1 LAVAIAIGAALLV
14 TLFTIDLG
22 RFGQLKELAESQG
35 SKWLVRPLH
44 IGKIIA
50 YITPGDFEIDDIL
63 IEGLHPTDRPFF
75 RAKQIR
81 VHVNWLRLLDRDVN
95 LEVRMTD
102 WEMFIETW
110 GNGRNNMPKLKHES
124 SGGKLPFTTT
134 LQFMDAS
141 RGAFGFD
148 DHATPWSVVAPNLHF
163 NIVRSLNQY
172 LGSAS
177 FSKGM
182 VQIQHFL
189 PLATDFTTRFTLEGP
204 LVTLRH
210 IDLTTDGART
220 HVDGQVDFAHWPEQ
234 RYNIQSD
241 LDFARMRQ
249 LFFASETWD
258 VTGKGH
264 FNGIFHVY
272 NGGQELGGDFTS
284 ERASVQS
291 LEFADLHGSL
301 AWYPDRFEVT
311 HADADFYGGR
321 TRFTYAIEPLGTPA
335 GATQRFTVEVD
346 DANLGSLA
354 KLTNLKSLQ
363 PIGRVRHAHATMAWP
378 NGKFRTDVQG
388 TVEADV
394 EPPEGVAIA
403 DAALPAVTPE
413 PPHLLPVVDFDPAK
427 PIGTLA
433 TGGHLDF
440 TFDGNGLAFDD
451 SWAATASTYF
461 AFNGRTEF
469 GQDSRLNFHVTS
481 LDWQAS
487 DRLLAAIM
495 TAEGAETG
503 AIELGGRGTFDGVLT
518 QTFRNPRIAGRFQG
532 EGIEA
537 FHVAWGRVAGQAVI
551 HDRYIDVTNGVIGD
565 EPDKAAIRTSGR
577 FSLGFPR
584 EDHGEE
590 MRAHVSILN
599 WPMQDL
605 RHAFGLDDWPIDA
618 MIAASEVDLFG
629 LYTGLSGSGTIKL
642 ANGVAWK
649 EHFESATGDLTLNG
663 TGISIDRIVMAKSAG
678 RVTGAALMKWT
689 DGTYSFDAKGEG
701 IKVESLDNFK
711 VEQAPLTGVLR
722 FTADGAGT
730 FSAPHYQFGGTIT
743 DLYAADEFV
752 GEVTG
757 HLSVDRNRMTI
768 DQFNTSSFRLQ
779 VTGSGQIVLD
789 DQYDAELTLRVL
801 NTSIDPYVKIVAPKV
816 SPYTRAVVS
825 GVMRISGPLADYHHL
840 DVFLTDVEG
849 SLSLFDYELK
859 NDGPL
864 SATFQNDTV
873 TIGRFR
879 LTGEGTNLELT
890 GTASIADKTIAVQ
903 ANGDANL
910 AILQS
915 PTMHGSGSATLHASA
930 VGPIS
935 DPSISGY
942 ADIDQG
948 AFRYRTLPRSFTDL
962 TGRVSFDGNTVD
974 LNPANCPENRP
985 RCGLRG
991 KFGDGDVVFGGNILL
1006 KQYLPDQFN
1015 MSATGTAMRLRYPEG
1030 FSSTV
1035 NADLT
1040 LTGPVTSP
1048 LLAGRVDVLYS
1059 SYTKT
1064 IDTDVG
1070 ITALALGAAGGGSGV
1085 TSEEAGIENAG
1096 EPAYPLSFNIQIRAN
1111 HTLHIDNRK
1120 TATIVGSADLSYRG
1134 TLDRPSLTGHIDIDS
1149 GEVFINGNRF
1159 KILPGTIQF
1168 ANPNKLEPYFDITA
1182 ETRPHAS
1189 GETFIVQVH
1198 LTGAL
1203 RGSLNVS
1210 FQSEPV
1216 LQQVDILTLIFGG
1229 VPDIGTAEMRSF
1241 QSQQQA
1247 YATLMQ
1253 SAAAQLLL
1261 SPISSRVGSVFE
1273 KTSAVDTVQF
1283 TTILPN
1289 ETSFTQLSPS
1299 TRVTIGKRLSPR
1311 LYMTYARDLNS
1322 SQYEVI
1328 LVEYEES
1335 ERISWILS
1343 RNEDRTFALDFRV
1356 RHVF

>member
-1 LAVAIAIGAALLV
+1 MAIGAAFLV
-14 TLFTIDLG
+14 TFFTIDLG
-22 RFGQLKELAESQG
+22 RFGGLKDLAEREG
-35 SKWLVRPLH
+35 SKWLERPLH
-44 IGKIIA
+44 IGRIVA
-50 YITPGDFEIDDIL
+50 YVTPGDFEVDDVL
-63 IEGLHPTDRPFF
+63 IEGLHPSDRPFF
-75 RAKQIR
+75 RAKRIR
-81 VHVNWLRLLDRDVN
+81 VHLNWLNLASRDVN

-102 WEMFIETW
+102 WEVFIETW
-110 GNGRNNMPKLKHES
+110 GNGRNNMPKLKHPS
-124 SGGKLPFTTT
+124 SGEKKSFTTT
-134 LQFMDAS
+134 LQFMDA
-141 RGAFGFD
+141 RGGAFGFD
-148 DHATPWSVVAPNLHF
+148 DHSTPWSVVAPNLQF
-163 NIVRSLNQY
+163 NIVRAFDQY
-172 LGSAS
+172 VGTAS
-177 FSKGM
+177 FSKGS

-189 PLATDFTTRFTLEGP
+189 PMATDFTTRFTLEGP
-204 LVTLRH
+204 LVTLQH
-210 IDLTTDGART
+210 ADLTTDGART
-220 HVDGQVDFAHWPEQ
+220 HVNGQVDFARWPEQ

-249 LFFASETWD
+249 LFFASESWD
-258 VTGKGH
+258 VAGKGH

-272 NGGQELGGDFTS
+272 NGGQELAGDFTS
-284 ERASVQS
+284 ERANVQS
-291 LEFADLHGSL
+291 LDFADLHGSL
-301 AWYPDRFEVT
+301 VWYPDRFEVT

-335 GATQRFTVEVD
+335 GATQRFTVEID
-346 DANLGSLA
+346 DANLGALA
-354 KLTNLKSLQ
+354 RLTSVKSLL
-363 PIGRVRHAHATMAWP
+363 PAGRVRHAHATMAWP
-378 NGKFRTDVQG
+378 SGKFRTDVLG

-394 EPPEGVAIA
+394 DPPDGVALA
-403 DAALPAVTPE
+403 GAGLPAATPDRTR
-413 PPHLLPVVDFDPAK
+413 LLPVVDFDPAK
-427 PIGTLA
+427 PLGTLA

-440 TFDGNGLAFDD
+440 TFDGDGLSFDD
-451 SWAATASTYF
+451 SWAATTTTYF
-461 AFNGRTEF
+461 VFDGRTRY
-469 GQDSRLNFHVTS
+469 GQDSTINFHVTS

-495 TAEGAETG
+495 SAEGSATG
-503 AIELGGRGTFDGVLT
+503 AIELGGRGTFDGVMT
-518 QTFRNPRIAGRFQG
+518 QTLRNPRIAGRFQG
-532 EGIEA
+532 DGIEA
-537 FHVAWGRVAGQAVI
+537 FHVRWGRVSGQAVI
-551 HDRYIDVTNGVIGD
+551 DNRYIDVTNGVIGD
-565 EPDKAAIRTSGR
+565 QPDQAAIRTAGR

-584 EDHGEE
+584 DDHGEE
-590 MRAHVSILN
+590 VRAHVSITN
-599 WPMQDL
+599 WPMEDL
-605 RHAFGLDDWPIDA
+605 RHAFGLDDWPVDA
-618 MIAASEVDLFG
+618 TIASSEMDLFG
-629 LYTGLSGSGTIKL
+629 PYTGLSGSGTLRL

-649 EHFESATGDLTLNG
+649 EHFETATGDLTLNG
-663 TGISIDRIVMAKSAG
+663 TGISIDRIVMLKGAG

-689 DGTYSFDAKGEG
+689 DSTYSFDARGEG

-711 VEQAPLTGVLR
+711 IESAPLTGLLS
-722 FTADGAGT
+722 FTATGAGA
-730 FSAPHYQFGGTIT
+730 FSAPHYEFGGTIT

-752 GEVTG
+752 GEVIG
-757 HLSVDRNRMTI
+757 HLSVDRNRLTI
-768 DQFNTSSFRLQ
+768 DQFTTSSFRLQ
-779 VTGSGQIVLD
+779 ATGSGQIVLD

-801 NTSIDPYVKIVAPKV
+801 NTSIDPYLKFVAPKV

-825 GVMRISGPLADYHHL
+825 GVVRISGPLADYEHVG
-840 DVFLTDVEG
+840 VFVTDVEG
-849 SLSLFDYELK
+849 SLSLFDYALK

-864 SATFQNDTV
+864 SATFQNNTV

-890 GTASIADKTIAVQ
+890 GTASIADRTIAMQ

-910 AILQS
+910 AILQG
-915 PTMHGSGSATLHASA
+915 PNMHGSGHAALHASA
-930 VGPIS
+930 IGPIS

-942 ADIDQG
+942 ADMDQG
-948 AFRYRTLPRSFTDL
+948 AFRYRALPRSFTDL
-962 TGRVSFDGNTVD
+962 TGRVSFDGNAVD
-974 LNPANCPENRP
+974 LEPADCPQDRP
-985 RCGLRG
+985 SCGLRG
-991 KFGDGDVVFGGNILL
+991 KFGDGDVVFGGDILL
-1006 KQYLPDQFN
+1006 KEYLPDQFN
-1015 MSATGTAMRLRYPEG
+1015 ISATGTAMRLRYPEG

-1040 LTGPVTSP
+1040 LTGPVASP

-1059 SYTKT
+1059 SYTQT

-1070 ITALALGAAGGGSGV
+1070 ITALAIGAAGGGV
-1085 TSEEAGIENAG
+1085 TSEEAGIEAAG

-1120 TATIVGSADLSYRG
+1120 TATLVGSADLSYRG
-1134 TLDRPSLTGHIDIDS
+1134 TLERPSLTGHIDIDS

-1182 ETRPHAS
+1182 EARPHAS
-1189 GETFIVQVH
+1189 GETFTVQVH
-1198 LTGAL
+1198 LTGTL
-1203 RGSLNVS
+1203 HGNLNLS
-1210 FQSEPV
+1210 FHSEPV

-1229 VPDIGTAEMRSF
+1229 VPDVGSAEMRSF

-1247 YATLMQ
+1247 YTTLMQ

-1289 ETSFTQLSPS
+1289 ETSFQELSPS

-1335 ERISWILS
+1335 DRISWILS